1 MTWWLSDEDNWQ
13 KHLDH
18 SEWKTFQT
26 SRNREMSVLIKNL
39 TDLEID
45 INNLTGAWEPTQS
58 LQPDLALVLKVS
70 YLTVCV
76 LGLGINLLLL
86 TIIVG
91 RLGVETSHWSR
102 YCALIGWDDSL
113 VEFSSR
119 HPNTTTTRGISCLS
133 LCLYGI
139 CVALLY
145 GNDLSCPDFLWWN
158 FTFSS

>member
-1 MTWWLSDEDNWQ
+1 
-13 KHLDH
+13 
-18 SEWKTFQT
+18 
-26 SRNREMSVLIKNL
+26 MSVLIKNL

-91 RLGVETSHWSR
+91 RLGVEMI
-102 YCALIGWDDSL
+102 A
-113 VEFSSR
+113 
-119 HPNTTTTRGISCLS
+119 
-133 LCLYGI
+133 
-139 CVALLY
+139 
-145 GNDLSCPDFLWWN
+145 
-158 FTFSS
+158 

>member
-1 MTWWLSDEDNWQ
+1 
-13 KHLDH
+13 
-18 SEWKTFQT
+18 
-26 SRNREMSVLIKNL
+26 MSVLIKNL

-91 RLGVETSHWSR
+91 RLRVETSHWSR
-102 YCALIGWDDSL
+102 YCALIG
-113 VEFSSR
+113 
-119 HPNTTTTRGISCLS
+119 
-133 LCLYGI
+133 
-139 CVALLY
+139 
-145 GNDLSCPDFLWWN
+145 
-158 FTFSS
+158 